1 MKRGVILI
9 IGVAVLL
16 VFGIFFILAARN
28 SKKTTGP
35 TVTTLSVWSPFDEGK
50 YYQAFS
56 RPFLNQNPNVRLDFK
71 FVDAK
76 DAQDYE
82 AKVVDAIANG
92 TGPDIWLVRSDWVPK
107 HAPKSL
113 PAMPKNKGDDPI
125 AIVKDQLEGA
135 AVDANIVDGTLYGIP
150 LSVDTL
156 AVIYNASFYNTIYD
170 SLSKDGQAV
179 LEKSPDSW
187 DTVKAQ
193 TAIVSQVSGN
203 KVSRSA
209 IALGNVDTTF
219 APVDVLAAMLT
230 QNGAT
235 VLSADK
241 KNVALNL
248 ATYKNTVA
256 TFPGADAL
264 DLYTSFARPGQANYT
279 WNSTMGDP
287 IDAFLQGKTG
297 AIIGYYS
304 TLQQIL
310 NRDPKFT
317 VKVAAL
323 PQKDPKTDRIDY
335 GVTWSHIVNKDSKN
349 GSLAWGYL
357 STLISDQ
364 TQDFYSTRTNKI
376 SALKKEKT
384 NLASGLVA
392 ATQAQEKIFA
402 LQVKTMKPFVK
413 PEWQKVDEV
422 LQDAIRQVVDLG
434 KTSQNSLD
442 SAVERLKD
450 FTVQ

>member
-16 VFGIFFILAARN
+16 VFGIFFILAARSSN
-28 SKKTTGP
+28 KTTGP
-35 TVTTLSVWSPFDEGK
+35 TITTLSVWSPFDEGK

-56 RPFLNQNPNVRLDFK
+56 RPFLNQNPNVRLAFK
-71 FVDAK
+71 FIDAK

-92 TGPDIWLVRSDWVPK
+92 TGPDIWLVRSDWILK

-113 PAMPKNKGDDPI
+113 PAVPKNKEDNPI

-135 AVDANIVDGTLYGIP
+135 AVDANIVDGQLFGVP
-150 LSVDTL
+150 LSTDTL

-170 SLSKDGQAV
+170 SLGKDAQAI

-187 DTVKAQ
+187 DIVKAQ
-193 TAIVSQVSGN
+193 TIIVSQVSGS
-203 KVSRSA
+203 KVNRSA
-209 IALGNVDTTF
+209 IALGTVDNTF
-219 APVDVLAAMLT
+219 APVDVLTAILA

-235 VLSADK
+235 ILSPDK
-241 KNVALNL
+241 KSVTLNL

-256 TFPGADAL
+256 TFPGAEAL
-264 DLYTSFARPGQANYT
+264 DLYTSFARPGQPNYA
-279 WNSTMGDP
+279 WDSTLGDP

-297 AIIGYYS
+297 AMVGYYS

-349 GSLAWGYL
+349 GALAWGYL
-357 STLISDQ
+357 STLMSDQ
-364 TQDFYSTRTNKI
+364 VQDFYSSRTNKI
-376 SALKKEKT
+376 SALKKAKT
-384 NLASGLVA
+384 DLATGLVA
-392 ATQAQEKIFA
+392 TTQAQEKVFA
-402 LQVKTMKPFVK
+402 LQVKTMKPFAK

-434 KTSQNSLD
+434 KTPQNSLD
-442 SAVERLKD
+442 SAAERLKD